1 MNRTLLG
8 LAAVAIAGIGVALPA
23 TSAAAADYGP
33 DTCRQGY
40 VWRGAKPSDLVCVT
54 PGNRDQTALD
64 NSVKHTRWTS
74 GAYGA
79 HTCLTGYVWRDAFDG
94 DDVCVHPRVRSQAAA
109 DNAAS
114 PGRKVAAK
122 LWISKYTIK
131 PKPGT
136 TTSTDD
142 IPKLKINGSHYN
154 YGQVRLFVRYSA
166 NNRVAYSVTLGAS
179 AHPGFAGGSF
189 GRKTGLFDCSGPGKP
204 ANAYAQAHDLVS
216 GRWSARVPIRIG
228 CAVL

>member
-8 LAAVAIAGIGVALPA
+8 LAAVAIAGFGVTVPA
-23 TSAAAADYGP
+23 TAAAATADYGP

-40 VWRGAKPSDLVCVT
+40 VWRAARPADRVCVT

-64 NSVKHTRWTS
+64 NSVKRTRWTS
-74 GAYGA
+74 GAYGD
-79 HTCLTGYVWRDAFDG
+79 HTCLTGYVWRGAFDG
-94 DDVCVHPRVRSQAAA
+94 DDVCVHPKVRGQAAA

-122 LWISKYTIK
+122 VWISKYTTSST
-131 PKPGT
+131 GT
-136 TTSTDD
+136 TDD
-142 IPKLKINGSHYN
+142 IPKLKINGSHFN
-154 YGQVRLFVRYSA
+154 YGQIKLYVRYNGS
-166 NNRVAYSVTLGAS
+166 NRIAYQVLINGTN
-179 AHPGFAGGSF
+179 HPGFDGGSF